1 MRADSPTFD
10 RTPLIEQRAA
20 GISDPVRRLRYLR
33 VKMSEPAPTLAQPSE
48 TAPARHRKSTWRL
61 PHLGW
66 LALPVALALAS
77 GSSSKSAAE
86 TAARERVLLV
96 PRSVSLIPQPI
107 SNETGSLQIASTDN
121 SAPVSRVWRIEQSE
135 STDVYSNGLRV
146 DLTFTASNRP
156 RAAFPI
162 FPLTGAAIAVKWGSS
177 PVGIVYHTTESQ
189 LTEFEE
195 DRNHRLKQL
204 GRNLLEVIRSQRSYH
219 YVIDRFGRVFSVV
232 AESDAANHVGNSVW
246 ADAEGIYVNLND
258 SFLGVAFEAQN
269 GATGEV
275 TPAQIRA
282 AKVLTEMLRSRYA
295 IAAENCVT
303 HAQVSVSPWNM
314 LIGAHT
320 DWAANFPFAALGLPD
335 NYAIPL
341 ASIYAYGFEYD
352 ETFRQATQGLWKGL
366 GLSLEQV
373 ERQAAAEHVPVP
385 RYRSMLQHRYKDLA
399 AALKQRSP
407 GDM

>member
-1 MRADSPTFD
+1 M
-10 RTPLIEQRAA
+10 
-20 GISDPVRRLRYLR
+20 
-33 VKMSEPAPTLAQPSE
+33 
-48 TAPARHRKSTWRL
+48 
-61 PHLGW
+61 
-66 LALPVALALAS
+66 
-77 GSSSKSAAE
+77 
-86 TAARERVLLV
+86 
-96 PRSVSLIPQPI
+96 
-107 SNETGSLQIASTDN
+107 DN
-121 SAPVSRVWRIEQSE
+121 SATVSRVWRIDQSE
-135 STDVYSNGLRV
+135 STEVYSNGLRV
-146 DLTFTASNRP
+146 DLTFAVSNRP
-156 RAAFPI
+156 RAKFPI
-162 FPLTGAAIAVKWGSS
+162 FPLTGAAIAVKSGSA

-195 DRNHRLKQL
+195 DRNLRLKQL

-269 GATGEV
+269 GATGDV

-295 IAAENCVT
+295 IAAEDCVT
-303 HAQVSVSPWNM
+303 HAQVSVSPRNM

-320 DWAANFPFAALGLPD
+320 DWAANFPFTALGLPD

-341 ASIYAYGFEYD
+341 ASIYAYGFDYD
-352 ETFRQATQGLWKGL
+352 ENFRRATEGRWKGL
-366 GLSLEQV
+366 GLALEQV

-385 RYRSMLQHRYKDLA
+385 RYRSMLQHRYKDLT
-399 AALKQRSP
+399 AALKQHSP
-407 GDM
+407 EDMSGDK

>member
-1 MRADSPTFD
+1 MRAHSPTFD
-10 RTPLIEQRAA
+10 RTPLIERRAA

-33 VKMSEPAPTLAQPSE
+33 AKMSEPVPTPAPPEALAPH
-48 TAPARHRKSTWRL
+48 RHSMWRL
-61 PHLGW
+61 PRLGW
-66 LALPVALALAS
+66 LALPLALALAS
-77 GSSSKSAAE
+77 GSSSRSAAE
-86 TAARERVLLV
+86 TAARERGLLV
-96 PRSVSLIPQPI
+96 PRGG
-107 SNETGSLQIASTDN
+107 SNQIASSPDS

-135 STDVYSNGLRV
+135 STEVYSNGLRV
-146 DLTFTASNRP
+146 DLTFTVSNRP
-156 RAAFPI
+156 RAKFPI
-162 FPLTGAAIAVKWGSS
+162 FPLTGAAIATKSGSF

-195 DRNHRLKQL
+195 DRSHRLKQL
-204 GRNLLEVIRSQRSYH
+204 GRNLLEVVRSQRAYH

-269 GATGEV
+269 GATGDV

-295 IAAENCVT
+295 IAAENCVA

-341 ASIYAYGFEYD
+341 ASVYAYGFEYD
-352 ETFRQATQGLWKGL
+352 GKFLQATQGRWKGL
-366 GLSLEQV
+366 ALAAEQV
-373 ERQAAAEHVPVP
+373 ERQAAAEQVPVP

-399 AALKQRSP
+399 ATLKQHGPPDNPGNDP
-407 GDM
+407 GDK